1 LVPGD
6 LEATV
11 AIVPSNS
18 VIPLQML
25 WMRGGFPKSLL
36 AMDEEESF
44 AWRERYIDN
53 LCARG

>member
-1 LVPGD
+1 
-6 LEATV
+6 
-11 AIVPSNS
+11 
-18 VIPLQML
+18 ML